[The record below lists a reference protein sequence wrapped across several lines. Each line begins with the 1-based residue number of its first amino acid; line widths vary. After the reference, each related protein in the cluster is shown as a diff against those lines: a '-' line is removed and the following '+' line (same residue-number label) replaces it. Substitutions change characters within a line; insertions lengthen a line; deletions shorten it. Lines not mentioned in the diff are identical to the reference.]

1 MTQVYEMLEK
11 LQTAEASA
19 EPEAAGRSP
28 PSPQENSYV
37 STGSAQ
43 SRGSPW
49 QPPTQN
55 AERPQRGANQPVE
68 SDESVCGLSAALHS
82 WRLAP
87 SSCTQGA
94 PLASPAGGVAPAS
107 SPQQWKD
114 RPWAAPR
121 RRRRRQNP
129 RRLSSTPPARRWCT
143 SWRCTRT
150 GCWTAC
156 SSCRPALSQAW
167 AWSARTGGGPKR
179 ATNFRADGSPGQSSS
194 SPEGK
199 VLMVASS
206 HGPPWP
212 CSGETRRCPPLFYGC
227 GTGWARGPE
236 RAGRAR
242 GCRQRF
248 GPRRAGPGS
257 PACRQPRP
265 RRSP

>member
-94 PLASPAGGVAPAS
+94 PLASPAG
-107 SPQQWKD
+107 
-114 RPWAAPR
+114 
-121 RRRRRQNP
+121 
-129 RRLSSTPPARRWCT
+129 
-143 SWRCTRT
+143 
-150 GCWTAC
+150 
-156 SSCRPALSQAW
+156 
-167 AWSARTGGGPKR
+167 
-179 ATNFRADGSPGQSSS
+179 
-194 SPEGK
+194 E
-199 VLMVASS
+199 
-206 HGPPWP
+206 
-212 CSGETRRCPPLFYGC
+212 
-227 GTGWARGPE
+227 
-236 RAGRAR
+236 
-242 GCRQRF
+242 
-248 GPRRAGPGS
+248 
-257 PACRQPRP
+257 
-265 RRSP
+265 